1 MYRESCHIFL
11 LSVDKKYER
20 DKGENKA
27 MNSVLTMA
35 VNDSPITSVKTT
47 QPLIAL
53 YCGSRAGNNPIY
65 REKTIELAS
74 GIAEQG
80 FGFGLRRC
88 QY

>member
-1 MYRESCHIFL
+1 
-11 LSVDKKYER
+11 
-20 DKGENKA
+20 

-65 REKTIELAS
+65 REKAIE
-74 GIAEQG
+74 GEFKHEVRQFQKPYDNQQAEQIS
-80 FGFGLRRC
+80 LMV
-88 QY
+88 

>member
-1 MYRESCHIFL
+1 
-11 LSVDKKYER
+11 
-20 DKGENKA
+20 

-65 REKTIELAS
+65 REKAIELAS

-80 FGFGLRRC
+80 FGLVYGGASIGFNGASRRKRTC
-88 QY
+88 TWWRSCRGHS